1 MTRLHFQVQDSGIGI
16 DGELQQIIFS
26 PFEQVAETKIA
37 EAGTG
42 LGLSICKQFV
52 EHLDGEIGIN
62 SKPGHGSVFYFEI
75 PVNTVDNSAETSTEK
90 EYKKI
95 TGLAKDQKQYRLLI
109 VEDKFENRLLL
120 RSLLEPIGFELRD
133 ATNGKEA
140 VEEYNNWNPDLIW
153 MDIRMPVMDG
163 TEATKLI
170 RATEHGSE
178 VKIVALT
185 AHALEQERLEILDAG
200 CDEFIRKPYRE
211 IEIFNTLK
219 KLLDIQFLYEENKID
234 KGKQGCISEHCKI
247 DPASLH
253 ALPAVLI
260 GKLQEAI
267 TLLDEQQSINVIESI
282 HEYDAPLAECL
293 LLKVK
298 ELRYKDILEVLNR

>member
-133 ATNGKEA
+133 ATNGK
-140 VEEYNNWNPDLIW
+140 D
-153 MDIRMPVMDG
+153 
-163 TEATKLI
+163 
-170 RATEHGSE
+170 
-178 VKIVALT
+178 
-185 AHALEQERLEILDAG
+185 QEIL
-200 CDEFIRKPYRE
+200 
-211 IEIFNTLK
+211 
-219 KLLDIQFLYEENKID
+219 
-234 KGKQGCISEHCKI
+234 
-247 DPASLH
+247 
-253 ALPAVLI
+253 
-260 GKLQEAI
+260 
-267 TLLDEQQSINVIESI
+267 
-282 HEYDAPLAECL
+282 
-293 LLKVK
+293 
-298 ELRYKDILEVLNR
+298 